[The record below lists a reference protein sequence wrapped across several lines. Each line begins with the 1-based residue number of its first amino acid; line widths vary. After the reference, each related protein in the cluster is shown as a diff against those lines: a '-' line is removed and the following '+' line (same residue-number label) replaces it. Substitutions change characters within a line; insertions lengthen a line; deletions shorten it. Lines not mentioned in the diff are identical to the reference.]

1 MDLVVLRWVLLVF
14 WGLLLSFKDLNS
26 GGVVA
31 LLRWI
36 QGFRGSTAGVLS
48 CSESRV
54 RNGRNVVKGGAGTVD
69 MRDM

>member
-36 QGFRGSTAGVLS
+36 QGFRGSGAQRQGS
-48 CSESRV
+48 CPVQSQGLGMEGMS
-54 RNGRNVVKGGAGTVD
+54 
-69 MRDM
+69 

>member
-1 MDLVVLRWVLLVF
+1 MDMVVLRWVLLVF

-36 QGFRGSTAGVLS
+36 QGFRGSGVQGL
-48 CSESRV
+48 
-54 RNGRNVVKGGAGTVD
+54 NGRGLVLFRVKG
-69 MRDM
+69 